1 MGWSH
6 DLQSLSN
13 LFFTLAA
20 CGLRLGPDLFFL
32 KPIAGVQA
40 QRWMGRDFRY
50 FYSFIFHNFSFRGPE
65 ALRRVSKLRDLI
77 ACNYLYGILFDSFKL
92 I

>member
-1 MGWSH
+1 MVPRFTIFVKS
-6 DLQSLSN
+6 
-13 LFFTLAA
+13 FFTLAA
-20 CGLRLGPDLFFL
+20 CCLRPGPDLFFL

-50 FYSFIFHNFSFRGPE
+50 FYSCMFHNFSFRGPE

-77 ACNYLYGILFDSFKL
+77 ACNYLYGILFDNVNQ